1 MDVLGTWVSAT
12 RPAQAV
18 DEIGRWIETPGL
30 RSYVCVTGVHG
41 VMESVRDPWL
51 RGVHNRSGLTVPDGM
66 PMVWAGR
73 RAGAHGMSRV
83 CGPDLFLSV
92 LQRAAERGWSSY
104 FYGGAEGV
112 PELLGERMAGRYPG
126 LKVAGA
132 YSPPYRPLTAAEDA
146 DVVRRINDSGADL
159 VWVGLSTPKQER
171 WMAEHRD
178 RLEASV
184 LLGVGAAFDFHTGR
198 VPQAPLW
205 MQERGLGWA
214 YRLAKEPRRLWR
226 RYLRNNPEYLAR
238 IALRPPRLVTGEP
251 VAAGGCCGGGR
262 SAGAPTVMSG
272 EVR

>member
-1 MDVLGTWVSAT
+1 MSAVASGGLRVDVLGTRISAV

-18 DEIGRWIETPGL
+18 DEIGRWVETPGE

-66 PMVWAGR
+66 PMVWAAR
-73 RAGAHGMSRV
+73 RAGAPDTARV
-83 CGPDLFLSV
+83 YGPDLMLAV
-92 LQRAAERGWSSY
+92 LRRAAEHGWSSY

-112 PELLGERMAGRYPG
+112 PELLGQRMAERFPG

-132 YSPPYRPLTAAEDA
+132 WSPPFRALTAEEDA
-146 DVVRRINDSGADL
+146 EAVRRINDSGADL

-178 RLEASV
+178 RLDASA

-198 VPQAPLW
+198 MPQAPEW
-205 MQERGLGWA
+205 MRERGLEWA

-226 RYLRNNPEYLAR
+226 RYLRNNPAYLAR
-238 IALRPPRLVTGEP
+238 TALRPPRLVGEE
-251 VAAGGCCGGGR
+251 GR
-262 SAGAPTVMSG
+262 
-272 EVR
+272 